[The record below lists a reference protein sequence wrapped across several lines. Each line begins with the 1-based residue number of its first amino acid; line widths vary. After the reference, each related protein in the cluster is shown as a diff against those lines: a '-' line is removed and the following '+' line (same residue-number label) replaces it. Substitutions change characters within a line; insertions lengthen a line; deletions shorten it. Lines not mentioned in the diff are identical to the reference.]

1 VTADNV
7 ISLERRPRDDDAA
20 FSGAPS
26 AAGSG
31 APGGGAPGGGFPGGG
46 SRPPADDT
54 DIDDLP
60 F

>member
-20 FSGAPS
+20 FSGAP
-26 AAGSG
+26 AAAAG
-31 APGGGAPGGGFPGGG
+31 APGAGFSGGGT
-46 SRPPADDT
+46 RPPTDDT